1 VRTSSLIGASPD
13 AILRAFF
20 VNINTAKRRSAVPR
34 ICTFATALLMGLL
47 LSGCGSAMLGQG
59 PGALVEGSG
68 PVVRQERL
76 ASGITAVE
84 FSAFG
89 NLEIIQ
95 GDEEGLTLQAQGD
108 ILPMIISEVDGNTL
122 RIYAKGNVNPRLG
135 LQMRLKLHSLR
146 SITAGGAGNI
156 TVSGLSGDTLSVSVT
171 GANAVAVAGTVRD
184 QTVSL
189 SGAGAYDGGSLDS
202 QRATVTIDGF
212 ADALV
217 RVSEQL
223 RTSISGPGTVE
234 YYGEPR
240 LIDDNV
246 GLGQVMRRT
255 K

>member
-1 VRTSSLIGASPD
+1 MPARVI
-13 AILRAFF
+13 
-20 VNINTAKRRSAVPR
+20 
-34 ICTFATALLMGLL
+34 ALLLGLL
-47 LSGCGSAMLGQG
+47 LSGCGSAMLGHD

-68 PVVRQERL
+68 PVIREERPV
-76 ASGITAVE
+76 SGVSAVE
-84 FSAFG
+84 FGAFG

-108 ILPMIISEVDGNTL
+108 ILPMIASEVDGDTL
-122 RIYAKGNVNPRLG
+122 RIYAKGNVSPKLG
-135 LQMRLKLHSLR
+135 IQMRLKVRSLR
-146 SITAGGAGNI
+146 SIMAGGSGNI
-156 TVSGLSGDTLSVSVT
+156 TVMGLSGDTLSVRVI
-171 GANAVAVAGTVRD
+171 GANAVTVAGSVRE

-189 SGAGAYDGGSLDS
+189 TGAGTYDGGALES

-234 YYGEPR
+234 YFGEPR
-240 LIDDNV
+240 LIDDNT

-255 K
+255 R